1 MATEMIIVIVVVV
14 IVFIIY
20 GWKYIYKTKFKEEI
34 QNLFSQITVVK
45 KQMLSVKEKIGF
57 KVK

>member
-20 GWKYIYKTKFKEEI
+20 GWKYIHKTKF
-34 QNLFSQITVVK
+34 QGS
-45 KQMLSVKEKIGF
+45 
-57 KVK
+57 KVHSDSD

>member
-20 GWKYIYKTKFKEEI
+20 GWKYIYKTKFNEE
-34 QNLFSQITVVK
+34 
-45 KQMLSVKEKIGF
+45 
-57 KVK
+57 KVHP

>member
-20 GWKYIYKTKFKEEI
+20 GSKFIFKTRF
-34 QNLFSQITVVK
+34 QGT
-45 KQMLSVKEKIGF
+45 
-57 KVK
+57 KVHSDLD